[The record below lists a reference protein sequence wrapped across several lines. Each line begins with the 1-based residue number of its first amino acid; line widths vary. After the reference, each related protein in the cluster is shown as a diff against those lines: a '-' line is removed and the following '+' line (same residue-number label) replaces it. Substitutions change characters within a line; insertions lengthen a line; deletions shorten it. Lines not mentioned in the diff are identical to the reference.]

1 FFHREPI
8 PIIDSVKNPTA
19 KHTFWAG
26 VNQFKE
32 LLIAAIE
39 INVNDSPDI
48 VPPIIIY
55 TSNAFLVDWLI
66 MCVLASIKNM
76 PPNKKGLP
84 IYIREPLCL
93 MLRKKEIHGQLYY
106 S

>member
-1 FFHREPI
+1 DGIRDRTVTGVQTCALPILTVLLFHREPI

-32 LLIAAIE
+32 LLIAAIA
-39 INVNDSPDI
+39 INVNDSPDT

-55 TSNAFLVDWLI
+55 TLNAFLVEI
-66 MCVLASIKNM
+66 GRASC
-76 PPNKKGLP
+76 
-84 IYIREPLCL
+84 REGVSWT
-93 MLRKKEIHGQLYY
+93 RI
-106 S
+106 

>member
-1 FFHREPI
+1 FFLTVLFFHRETI
-8 PIIDSVKNPTA
+8 PIIDSVKNPIA
-19 KHTFWAG
+19 KHIFWAG

-76 PPNKKGLP
+76 NPSKKVTPHTYKGAT
-84 IYIREPLCL
+84 
-93 MLRKKEIHGQLYY
+93 LYNV